1 MKRTLVATRFPDN
14 SSHHG
19 FLKPSSEPERS
30 CRNQLLT
37 MRSPRTKR
45 LFILFGKSILAML
58 SIAVVLLLYA
68 EGYVI
73 WYFEYGLGL
82 PTESQLAALPTTGPL
97 CSANP
102 RSSFVP
108 LSEIP
113 PLVRNAVVASEDR
126 DFYARPYVGPL
137 ARLASDMAAGRRP
150 GRSNIIHSVSR
161 DCLCTLVPDCYKGPN
176 LEWQIGT
183 EVFMGRIER
192 TFTRDRILE
201 AYLNNA
207 YLGRRTYGAAD
218 AATTYF
224 GKALASLD
232 IGELAFLLAR
242 FRRPWTSEHDSE
254 WRDRML
260 DRMLAA
266 GLIDQAQ
273 AIAAKA
279 APLPPIDGPSH
290 KP

>member
-1 MKRTLVATRFPDN
+1 MTEEGATATRFLDGLAAWRLN
-14 SSHHG
+14 ATMN
-19 FLKPSSEPERS
+19 
-30 CRNQLLT
+30 RNASGGTNVLT
-37 MRSPRTKR
+37 MQRPGTRR
-45 LFILFGKSILAML
+45 VFILFGKSILALL
-58 SIAVVLLLYA
+58 SLAVMLLLYV

-82 PTESQLAALPTTGPL
+82 PTESRLAALPTEGPL
-97 CSANP
+97 CPTSPNI
-102 RSSFVP
+102 RFMP

-137 ARLASDMAAGRRP
+137 ARLASDIAAGRRP

-161 DCLCTLVPDCYKGPN
+161 DCLCTLVPDCYKGPS

-201 AYLNNA
+201 AYLNNS
-207 YLGRRTYGAAD
+207 YLGHRTHGAAD

-232 IGELAFLLAR
+232 IGEIAFLLAR
-242 FRRPWTSEHDSE
+242 FRWPWPSEHDSE
-254 WRDRML
+254 WRNRML

-273 AIAAKA
+273 ATAAKA
-279 APLPPIDGPSH
+279 APLPPIDGQPRN
-290 KP
+290 P